1 MASTLFHHTGS
12 EGFSRYVCSLVRTLF
27 VLLVWAETGTG
38 QKWII
43 NRENGS
49 NVSPSP
55 GAFLAGRGI
64 WTESAAKGHTKG
76 TGQQAPRRKI
86 GAMAD
91 HACGAGAESH
101 GGCPIGRDVGHGAA
115 GSSDNPRRSKRQREQ
130 EEDQG
135 MAGEDPG
142 MHMTC
147 MMKIES
153 RADV

>member
-1 MASTLFHHTGS
+1 M
-12 EGFSRYVCSLVRTLF
+12 
-27 VLLVWAETGTG
+27 
-38 QKWII
+38 
-43 NRENGS
+43 
-49 NVSPSP
+49 SPSP
-55 GAFLAGRGI
+55 GAFSGGKGHLDKKGRDPLDVWGDQA
-64 WTESAAKGHTKG
+64 SAAKGRTKG

-91 HACGAGAESH
+91 HACGAGAGSH
-101 GGCPIGRDVGHGAA
+101 GECPIGRDVGHGAA
-115 GSSDNPRRSKRQREQ
+115 GSSDNPRRSKRQREK

-153 RADV
+153 RADVWAVVLLQPWDGVQ

>member
-1 MASTLFHHTGS
+1 M
-12 EGFSRYVCSLVRTLF
+12 
-27 VLLVWAETGTG
+27 
-38 QKWII
+38 
-43 NRENGS
+43 
-49 NVSPSP
+49 SPSP

-64 WTESAAKGHTKG
+64 WIEKKGIRWTFGEIKQVQQKGHTKG

-91 HACGAGAESH
+91 HACGAGAGSH
-101 GGCPIGRDVGHGAA
+101 GECPIGRDVGHGAA

-142 MHMTC
+142 MDMAC
-147 MMKIES
+147 
-153 RADV
+153 VL